1 MEVDTKKVMILLQRR
16 YNAVRELDRLSTELE
31 DVVARNDG
39 ISAAM
44 ILQMRGDE
52 MEKAEH
58 CMEEIWQ
65 LGEGSREAYVQLQLL
80 VSSDLQKAVG
90 NTDEEKKIFEI
101 RRKTEDVLVRLRRTD
116 QRLNKRLTG
125 EKSYYRSLEPAR
137 P

>member
-16 YNAVRELDRLSTELE
+16 YNAVRELDRLTTELE

-65 LGEGSREAYVQLQLL
+65 LGEGSREAYAQLQLL

>member
-16 YNAVRELDRLSTELE
+16 YNAVRELDRLTTELE

-58 CMEEIWQ
+58 CMEEVWQ

>member
-16 YNAVRELDRLSTELE
+16 YNAVRELDRLTTELE

>member
-16 YNAVRELDRLSTELE
+16 YNAVRELDRLTTELE

-101 RRKTEDVLVRLRRTD
+101 RRKTEDLLVRLRRTD

>member
-1 MEVDTKKVMILLQRR
+1 
-16 YNAVRELDRLSTELE
+16 
-31 DVVARNDG
+31 
-39 ISAAM
+39 
-44 ILQMRGDE
+44 
-52 MEKAEH
+52 
-58 CMEEIWQ
+58 MEEIWQ

>member
-16 YNAVRELDRLSTELE
+16 YNAVRELDRLTTELE

-125 EKSYYRSLEPAR
+125 EKSYYRSLESAR

>member
-16 YNAVRELDRLSTELE
+16 YNAVRELDRLTTELE

-90 NTDEEKKIFEI
+90 NTDEEKKIFFFFW
-101 RRKTEDVLVRLRRTD
+101 KTEDVLVRLRRTD

>member
-16 YNAVRELDRLSTELE
+16 YNAVRELDRLTTELE
-31 DVVARNDG
+31 DVVAGNDG

>member
-1 MEVDTKKVMILLQRR
+1 M
-16 YNAVRELDRLSTELE
+16 RELDRLTTELE

-101 RRKTEDVLVRLRRTD
+101 RRKTEDVLVRLRITD